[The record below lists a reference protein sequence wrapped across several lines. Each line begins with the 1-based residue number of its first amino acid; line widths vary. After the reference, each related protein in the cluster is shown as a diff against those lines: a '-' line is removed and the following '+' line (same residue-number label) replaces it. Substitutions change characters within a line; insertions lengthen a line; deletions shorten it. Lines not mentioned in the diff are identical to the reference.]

1 MDKIIFLIPA
11 FNEEKNLKKVI
22 LQFKKYGSIFVIN
35 DGSTDKTEEIAK
47 KNSKYYLKNFRNRG
61 YDYSLQRGLKFIS
74 KNLNFFEHVITI
86 DADGQHKL
94 NQLPKIIKQLKRYD
108 VVMGNRNF
116 YNRPVEKKIC
126 NISKKKFK
134 IADPLSGMKGYRVK
148 ILKKNL
154 PLIKKKINY
163 YGMFFLEWI
172 NNISSI
178 NVNIT
183 VNKKNKQSS
192 MGENKEIEAQF
203 LNNFLKILKV
213 RHKKS

>member
-1 MDKIIFLIPA
+1 
-11 FNEEKNLKKVI
+11 
-22 LQFKKYGSIFVIN
+22 
-35 DGSTDKTEEIAK
+35 
-47 KNSKYYLKNFRNRG
+47 
-61 YDYSLQRGLKFIS
+61 
-74 KNLNFFEHVITI
+74 
-86 DADGQHKL
+86 
-94 NQLPKIIKQLKRYD
+94 
-108 VVMGNRNF
+108 
-116 YNRPVEKKIC
+116 
-126 NISKKKFK
+126 
-134 IADPLSGMKGYRVK
+134 MKGYRVK